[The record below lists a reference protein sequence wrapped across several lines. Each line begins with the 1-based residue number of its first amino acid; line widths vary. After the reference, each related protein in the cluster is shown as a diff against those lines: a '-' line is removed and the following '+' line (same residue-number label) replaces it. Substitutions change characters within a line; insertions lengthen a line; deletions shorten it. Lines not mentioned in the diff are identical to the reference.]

1 MKHVDLLN
9 IKLNH
14 INIFL
19 TTVEYG
25 SFTAAAE
32 KLHLTQPAVS
42 RTITSLEE
50 ELGLYLIIRDTRK
63 FQVTPAGKRLY
74 EEWKGILQ
82 DFENSL
88 TSANSIQS
96 GLTDKLMVGFGA
108 LNPDDSVFMQCL
120 KRTKEMLPGVDIYL
134 QNDGAGELLDML
146 LKDELDLIAISKHQL
161 PMIEGTDVEWCTL
174 AETYHTIFV
183 HNSNPIYNQDKL
195 DFADLKKEKFIVKS
209 TERDPMHM
217 QLLTRL
223 AKQAGFVPQVACYVP
238 NEISFKVNLELGNG
252 IVLADSV
259 CQLDGPN
266 IKRFELEERNDIIAV
281 WKPVNYRESIRVFLS
296 FFNI

>member
-259 CQLDGPN
+259 CQLDGPD

>member
-14 INIFL
+14 IKIFL

-25 SFTAAAE
+25 SFTVAAE

-96 GLTDKLMVGFGA
+96 GLSDTLNVGFGA
-108 LNPDDSVFMQCL
+108 LNPDDSQFMQCL
-120 KRTKEMLPGVDIYL
+120 KRTKEVLPGVDVYL
-134 QNDGAGELLDML
+134 QNDDVGALLTML
-146 LKDELDLIAISKHQL
+146 MKGDVDIIVVSKHML
-161 PMIEGTDVEWCTL
+161 PAIEGTGLHWRTV
-174 AETYHTIFV
+174 AETHHTIFV
-183 HNSNPIYNQDKL
+183 HRSSPVFYQEKL
-195 DFADLKKEKFIVKS
+195 DFSDLKKEKFIVKS
-209 TERDPMHM
+209 PEKDPFHM
-217 QLLTRL
+217 QLLQRL
-223 AKQAGFVPQVACYVP
+223 AKEAGFVPEVACYVP

-252 IVLADSV
+252 VVLADSI
-259 CQLDGPN
+259 CQLDGPD
-266 IKRFELEERNDIIAV
+266 IKGFELEERNDIIAV
-281 WKPVNYRESIRVFLS
+281 WNPENYRECIRVFLS
-296 FFNI
+296 FFE

>member
-1 MKHVDLLN
+1 MKHVDFLN

-19 TTVEYG
+19 TTVELG
-25 SFTAAAE
+25 GFTAAAE
-32 KLHLTQPAVS
+32 KLHMTQPAVS
-42 RTITSLEE
+42 RTITNLEE

-74 EEWKGILQ
+74 EEWKGVLKQ
-82 DFENSL
+82 FEDSL

-96 GLTDKLMVGFGA
+96 GLTDKLLVGFGA
-108 LNPDDSVFMQCL
+108 LNPDDSPFVQCL
-120 KRTKEMLPGVDIYL
+120 KKTKEMLPGVDIYL

-146 LKDELDLIAISKHQL
+146 LKNEVDIIAISKHQL
-161 PMIEGTDVEWCTL
+161 PLIEEMDLEWVTL
-174 AETYHTIFV
+174 AESNHTIFV
-183 HNSNPIYNQDKL
+183 HASSPVYQLDKL
-195 DFADLKKEKFIVKS
+195 AFSDLKQEKFIVKAPD
-209 TERDPMHM
+209 RDPCHM
-217 QLLTRL
+217 QLLKQL
-223 AKQAGFVPQVACYVP
+223 AKKAGFIPQVACYVP

-266 IKRFELEERNDIIAV
+266 IKRFELDEPNGIIAV
-281 WKPVNYRESIRVFLS
+281 WKRENFRESMRVFLS
-296 FFNI
+296 FFES

>member
-19 TTVEYG
+19 TTVELG
-25 SFTAAAE
+25 GFTAAAE
-32 KLHLTQPAVS
+32 KLHLTQPFVS
-42 RTITSLEE
+42 RTIQNLEE
-50 ELGLYLIIRDTRK
+50 ELGLYLIIRGTRK

-74 EEWKGILQ
+74 EEWKGLMQ
-82 DFENSL
+82 GFENSL

-108 LNPDDSVFMQCL
+108 LNPDDSVFMRCL
-120 KRTKEMLPGVDIYL
+120 KQTKEMLPGVDIYL
-134 QNDGAGELLDML
+134 QNDGAGELLNML
-146 LKDELDLIAISKHQL
+146 MKDELDVIAISKHQM
-161 PMIEGTDVEWCTL
+161 PQIEGTGLEWCTL

-183 HNSNPIYNQDKL
+183 HSSSPIFYQEKL
-195 DFADLKKEKFIVKS
+195 DFRDLKQEKFIVKS
-209 TERDPMHM
+209 TDRDPMHM
-217 QLLTRL
+217 ELLKRL
-223 AKQAGFVPQVACYVP
+223 AKQAGFTPQVACYVP

-252 IVLADSV
+252 VVLADSI
-259 CQLDGPN
+259 CQLDGPD

-281 WKPVNYRESIRVFLS
+281 WKLDNYRESMRVFLS
-296 FFNI
+296 FFLQ